1 MVIWDEPIQQVNSQ
15 QNEYGSQCTLL
26 WYIEDLNISHMESK
40 VADRITSRLNKKYGE
55 DALIAVTLVKFHDN
69 LGMIIEFSSEGK
81 AIIWMEYYA
90 NNTI

>member
-1 MVIWDEPIQQVNSQ
+1 MMSALSIKNMDISKFTIPWNVGN
-15 QNEYGSQCTLL
+15 
-26 WYIEDLNISHMESK
+26 LNISHMESK

-90 NNTI
+90 KNTI